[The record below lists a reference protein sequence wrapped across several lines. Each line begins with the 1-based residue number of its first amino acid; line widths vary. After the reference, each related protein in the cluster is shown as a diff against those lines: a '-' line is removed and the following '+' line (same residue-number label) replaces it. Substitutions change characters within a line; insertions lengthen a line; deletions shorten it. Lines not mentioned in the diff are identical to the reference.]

1 MNDTVIAFRWSLSL
15 SHFMQSVGFSLS
27 LSDVPPLLA
36 FSPLDTVHK
45 NKCSD
50 KRFNKIKDCLGCGF
64 EQQPL
69 V

>member
-1 MNDTVIAFRWSLSL
+1 MILLLHLGGLSL

-50 KRFNKIKDCLGCGF
+50 KTFNKIKDCLGCGF